1 MKERACIYCGTT
13 EDLSK
18 SDIIPDALTNAKI
31 INPNV
36 CRIDHNSRF
45 SDMFEDEI
53 IKGLAFIT
61 NELDIKSSKG
71 KKYASYTAR
80 FKIKEKKFITKLS
93 SDMEV
98 FSGGKIISTE
108 DGKTKL
114 GPLDKIRKFKK
125 AADKNI
131 ETVDLGENETEK
143 EVVIDMSIFFGAA
156 MHRLMAKIAYEW
168 YCLHNSI
175 TGKLDDFD
183 SIIEFITTGTGPDP
197 VQLVGN
203 QKVYEWFEA
212 LSDLGS
218 HTILSYIGCD
228 DSVNIIVSLFGI
240 AIYNIR
246 LLPHPIDRCK
256 NNAVFQNATTYAKKV
271 GFSFP
276 TLTELMKYLHEASH
290 VTNLPNYGMI
300 LTPKDREDTAFKY
313 KIGYANFYRMLQ
325 KDLMCVTQLTPQAE
339 VLLER
344 QIDHV
349 LQTSMLTVRSLKRFA
364 KEHQQIFNIGKGLN
378 PKGGDRKSTFLFYI
392 LFVIGELGDA
402 CQGLKDLNIF
412 LQRRF
417 YTAPG
422 EPINI
427 SDELIDELFHE
438 MLGTEDHFEKIKLG
452 AAAVEKWEFE

>member
-125 AADKNI
+125 TADKNI
-131 ETVDLGENETEK
+131 DTVDLDETEIEK
-143 EVVIDMSIFFGAA
+143 EVEIDIDIFFSAA

-175 TGKLDDFD
+175 TGKL
-183 SIIEFITTGTGPDP
+183 G
-197 VQLVGN
+197 
-203 QKVYEWFEA
+203 
-212 LSDLGS
+212 
-218 HTILSYIGCD
+218 
-228 DSVNIIVSLFGI
+228 
-240 AIYNIR
+240 
-246 LLPHPIDRCK
+246 
-256 NNAVFQNATTYAKKV
+256 
-271 GFSFP
+271 
-276 TLTELMKYLHEASH
+276 H
-290 VTNLPNYGMI
+290 V
-300 LTPKDREDTAFKY
+300 
-313 KIGYANFYRMLQ
+313 
-325 KDLMCVTQLTPQAE
+325 
-339 VLLER
+339 
-344 QIDHV
+344 
-349 LQTSMLTVRSLKRFA
+349 
-364 KEHQQIFNIGKGLN
+364 
-378 PKGGDRKSTFLFYI
+378 
-392 LFVIGELGDA
+392 
-402 CQGLKDLNIF
+402 
-412 LQRRF
+412 
-417 YTAPG
+417 
-422 EPINI
+422 
-427 SDELIDELFHE
+427 
-438 MLGTEDHFEKIKLG
+438 
-452 AAAVEKWEFE
+452 